1 MRGKYITLLIALGPF
16 MTFHGQFALFALL
29 YTCRAPKTHARFE
42 SIPLKFLK
50 NVFHFQCFLSYVSF
64 AAVSQGC
71 ICTQCPLPVFF
82 SNFCHN
88 WRDISGT
95 LTPICLHTAVLKDS
109 SPEFQWPTVNAAE
122 IQYAASLLYCHFY
135 TSLHCIERHNLF
147 AFLLSPIWHRSFSD
161 ASSLM
166 TGSTCLCTA
175 SGIGYFRNLK
185 IMLNFYIE
193 NKATAT

>member
-1 MRGKYITLLIALGPF
+1 MGNLHCLHFCIHVELLRLMPGLKVSPLSF
-16 MTFHGQFALFALL
+16 W
-29 YTCRAPKTHARFE
+29 KTS
-42 SIPLKFLK
+42 SIF
-50 NVFHFQCFLSYVSF
+50 SVSF
-64 AAVSQGC
+64 LMSPSQLSLRGVYVLSV
-71 ICTQCPLPVFF
+71 PYPFF
-82 SNFCHN
+82 SQIFATTEG
-88 WRDISGT
+88 IYLE

-109 SPEFQWPTVNAAE
+109 SSELQWPTVNAAE
-122 IQYAASLLYCHFY
+122 IQYAASLLYCRFY

-147 AFLLSPIWHRSFSD
+147 AFLLNPIWHRSFSD